1 MEEAHENGARYHKA
15 CEVAGIDIRTLQ
27 RWKKKGIRDRRKDS
41 KKHVVRKLDEETEEK
56 ILEICI
62 DRTYRDM
69 TPHEIVPRL
78 LDQGEYLASV
88 STFYRILRK
97 HNLNGYRGNTRIR
110 KKRNKPSE
118 RIATE
123 PNQVWCWD
131 ITWLPRDVKGYFYY
145 AYTILD
151 IFNREMVG
159 WAVHEEENEKLAVQ
173 LFRDTVCRRDIR
185 FKYLHSDNGTPM
197 KGVSLRV
204 FLKELDVKLSYS
216 RPKVSNDNPYI
227 ESFYRTLKY
236 KPGYPQRFRSLDEAR
251 SWMAD
256 FVDWYNTYHMHSGL
270 DYVSPKDIR
279 TGKAYEIFKNRNKV
293 MAKAMKENPQR
304 WGCRAPKIWGNST
317 EVYLNKEK

>member
-1 MEEAHENGARYHKA
+1 
-15 CEVAGIDIRTLQ
+15 VVGINIRTLQ
-27 RWKKKGIRDRRKDS
+27 RWKKNGTSDRRKGS

-56 ILEICI
+56 ILKICI
-62 DRTYRDM
+62 NSTYRDM

-78 LDQGEYLASV
+78 LDQGEYIASV

-97 HNLNGYRGNTRIR
+97 NKLNGYRGNTRIR
-110 KKRNKPSE
+110 KKRNKPPE
-118 RIATE
+118 RIATG
-123 PNQVWCWD
+123 PDQVWCWD

-151 IFNREMVG
+151 IFNREIVG
-159 WAVHEEENEKLAVQ
+159 WAIHEVEDEKLAGQ

-185 FKYLHSDNGTPM
+185 FEYLHSDNGNPM
-197 KGVSLRV
+197 KGVSLRA

-216 RPKVSNDNPYI
+216 RPRVSNDNPYV
-227 ESFYRTLKY
+227 ESLYRTLKY

-251 SWMAD
+251 LWMAD
-256 FVDWYNTYHMHSGL
+256 FVYWYNTYHMHSGL

-279 TGKAYEIFKNRNKV
+279 TGKAYETFKNRNKV
-293 MAKAMKENPQR
+293 MARAMQENPQR

-317 EVYLNKEK
+317 KVYLNKEK